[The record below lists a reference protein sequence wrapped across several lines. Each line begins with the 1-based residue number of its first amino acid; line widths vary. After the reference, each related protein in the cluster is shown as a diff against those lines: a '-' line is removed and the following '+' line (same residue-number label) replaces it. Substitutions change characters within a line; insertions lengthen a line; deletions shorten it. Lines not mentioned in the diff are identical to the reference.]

1 MAPKAGMATVPY
13 FQMTDENKALIGRD
27 CFVEIDGIR
36 QRGMIIDVVESM
48 TSDKIILHCVQL
60 YKRQLPQMQY
70 DIGTKSVQLIGE
82 QP

>member
-1 MAPKAGMATVPY
+1 
-13 FQMTDENKALIGRD
+13 MTDENKALIGRD

-36 QRGMIIDVVESM
+36 ERGMIIDVVESM
-48 TSDKIILHCVQL
+48 TSDDIILHCVRL

-70 DIGTKSVQLIGE
+70 DKGTKSVELTGE